1 MFKIFRK
8 KKSKIPPHP
17 TAIAFVDAIKQDPTR
32 LSRVDWI
39 RLKSK
44 LYEDLSDNEI
54 DWVNDEIKRTRLEYL
69 NVEIARLQLLGPEE
83 KPKDNQKI
91 SSANISMDRSVN
103 TSMDDYIKSMGNL
116 LNINPR
122 S

>member
-8 KKSKIPPHP
+8 KKSEIPPHP
-17 TAIAFVDAIKQDPTR
+17 TAIAFVDAIKKDPTR

-39 RLKSK
+39 RLKSN
-44 LYEDLSDNEI
+44 LYEDLSENDI

-69 NVEIARLQLLGPEE
+69 NAEIARLQLLGPEE
-83 KPKDNQKI
+83 YPKGIQTI
-91 SSANISMDRSVN
+91 SNRSVN
-103 TSMDDYIKSMGNL
+103 TSMNDYIKSMGEL
-116 LNINPR
+116 FTIMDPR

>member
-8 KKSKIPPHP
+8 KKSKISLHP

-39 RLKSK
+39 RLKSN
-44 LYEDLSDNEI
+44 LYSELSDNETNL
-54 DWVNDEIKRTRLEYL
+54 VEDELKKIRLEYL

-83 KPKDNQKI
+83 KTEVYQTLG
-91 SSANISMDRSVN
+91 SAN
-103 TSMDDYIKSMGNL
+103 TSMDDYIK
-116 LNINPR
+116 R